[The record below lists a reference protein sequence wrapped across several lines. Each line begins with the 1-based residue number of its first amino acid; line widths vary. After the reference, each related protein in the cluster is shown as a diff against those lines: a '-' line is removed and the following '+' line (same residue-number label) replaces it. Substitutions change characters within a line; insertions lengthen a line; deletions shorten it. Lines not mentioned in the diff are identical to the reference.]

1 MKRTLLISAAWF
13 LAQPTTPALAQ
24 VGTSTPIAEEE
35 NNVGEVVVV
44 ARRREE
50 RLRDVP
56 VAASVVDAETIAAR
70 GGVTDPEKL
79 LQGTPGVRYVN
90 TASPTTAE
98 TSIRASGTSRG
109 TFAESAIGLYR
120 DGVYVGGGL
129 LGGRNFTRADLFDIE
144 RAEVVRG
151 TQSAL
156 YGRNAIGGAINIIT
170 KKPQFED
177 GGFIDAKYGFNNEQA
192 QIQGSVNKKLSD
204 RWAIRVGAQL
214 FDQNGGFFYNRSRG
228 EFFDVEK
235 GHVVRAQVRYQGD
248 LLSVNALYENQ
259 VANLPALNWQIVAAK
274 STTFPSGYVSDK
286 RKYDWG
292 SPSLA
297 KQQVNTAI
305 LAIDYFLG
313 WGTLTSTTSFRNRLT
328 KNAFDQDSLD
338 AATYA
343 KLRAQGLVAAGV
355 DVNAAQWSQ
364 DEVRT
369 YYQDVHIVGQR
380 NGKLDWLAGAELLRI
395 EDDYDQDN
403 ARTPTLANKS
413 LGSSQPAQQE
423 INSYAVYGTAGL
435 KLTDAFSISGELR
448 YADDKKDFYSE
459 RVDLTTRVSAGSRFL
474 IDGVRKSENV
484 TYNLIASY
492 KVNGWLGYAKVGSAY
507 RTGGFNRDLG
517 DPRAPRPVVPG
528 FGDELAVTYEVGA
541 KGSLAPNVYVEG
553 AAYRTV
559 TDDLI
564 VQLDN
569 GCGLQNPSCPVAAT
583 SYVVN
588 AGEGHSWGVE
598 MFVNTHFKVGPGLA
612 RLNVGGSRQEGE
624 VVSGPFDGSSFPQ
637 VPDWVAS
644 ATLNYRLP
652 VWGATTLSTNLAYRG
667 QWGGIQEITGVPKLS
682 DYQQVDARAA
692 LDFGQWEAAVY
703 ANNAA
708 NNTYVN
714 FGNVTLK
721 RWSQPR
727 VYGVQ
732 LRYKW

>member
-1 MKRTLLISAAWF
+1 MKRTLFISAAWF
-13 LAQPTTPALAQ
+13 LALPAGPALAQ
-24 VGTSTPIAEEE
+24 VGASGPSARDA
-35 NNVGEVVVV
+35 NDVGEVVVV

-56 VAASVVDAETIAAR
+56 VAASVIDAETIAAR

-90 TASPTTAE
+90 TSSPTTAE

-120 DGVYVGGGL
+120 DGIYVGGGL
-129 LGGRNFTRADLFDIE
+129 LGGRNFTRADLFDID

-156 YGRNAIGGAINIIT
+156 YGRNAVGGAINIIT

-177 GGFIDAKYGFNNEQA
+177 GGYIEAKYGFNNEQG
-192 QIQGSVNKKLSD
+192 QIQGSVNKKLTD
-204 RWAIRVGAQL
+204 RWAIRLGAQL

-228 EFFDVEK
+228 EYYDVEK
-235 GHVVRAQVRYQGD
+235 GHVARAQIRYQD
-248 LLSVNALYENQ
+248 DRLSVNALYENQ
-259 VANLPALNWQIVAAK
+259 VANLPALNWQIVAAP
-274 STTFPSGYVSDK
+274 SATFPRGYVSDK
-286 RKYDWG
+286 RQYDWG

-297 KQQVNTAI
+297 KQQVNTSI
-305 LAIDYFLG
+305 LTIDYDLG
-313 WGTLTSTTSFRNRLT
+313 WGTLTSTSSFRNRLT
-328 KNAFDQDSLD
+328 KNAFDQDFLD

-343 KLRAQGLVAAGV
+343 RLRGQGLVVAGL
-355 DVNAAQWSQ
+355 DVNTAQRSQ
-364 DEVRT
+364 DEVDT

-380 NGKLDWLAGAELLRI
+380 IGKLDWLAGAEFVRI
-395 EDDYDQDN
+395 KDDYDQDN
-403 ARTPTLANKS
+403 ARTPTAANRS
-413 LGSSQPAQQE
+413 IGTSQPAQQE
-423 INSYAVYGTAGL
+423 IHSIAAYGTANVQ
-435 KLTDAFSISGELR
+435 LTDALSVSGELR
-448 YADDKKDFYSE
+448 YADDKKDFHTE
-459 RVDLTTRVSAGSRFL
+459 RLDLSTRVSAGPRFL

-492 KVNGWLGYAKVGSAY
+492 KANGWLGYAKVGSAY

-528 FGDELAVTYEVGA
+528 FGDEHAVTYEVGA
-541 KGSLAPNVYVEG
+541 KGNLAPNVYFEG
-553 AAYRTV
+553 AAYRTI
-559 TDDLI
+559 TKDLVI
-564 VQLDN
+564 QLDN
-569 GCGLQNPSCPVAAT
+569 GCGLQNPGCPVAAT

-588 AGEGHSWGVE
+588 AGTGHSWGVE
-598 MFVNTHFKVGPGLA
+598 MFVNTHFEVGPGVA
-612 RLNVGGSRQEGE
+612 RLNFGGSRQRGE
-624 VVSGPFDGSSFPQ
+624 VVSGPFDGARFPQ

-652 VWGATTLSTNLAYRG
+652 VWGTTTLSTNLAYRA
-667 QWGGIQEITGVPKLS
+667 QWGGIQEITGVPKLF

-692 LDFGQWEAAVY
+692 LDFGKWEAAVY

-708 NNTYVN
+708 NNIYVN
-714 FGNVTLK
+714 FGSVTVK